1 VSALPAFG
9 QTCLALSNLKLGA
22 IGAPPCSA
30 EAADCKLAVW
40 EADYKGCLLSRNI
53 CLRLM
58 QEVSTRWMWEI
69 GADVNVIGLT
79 IHHILLGFGAVTPLS
94 NIIYKA
100 DIPYVD
106 LFPLSF

>member
-1 VSALPAFG
+1 
-9 QTCLALSNLKLGA
+9 
-22 IGAPPCSA
+22 
-30 EAADCKLAVW
+30 
-40 EADYKGCLLSRNI
+40 
-53 CLRLM
+53 
-58 QEVSTRWMWEI
+58 MWEI